1 MARPETVTLTEAQGA
16 FLRGPNYA
24 VVAAIRPEGSPHQTV
39 VWVDWDGE
47 HVLLNLNTWRSKLR
61 YLEADPQVSVLV
73 IDRDDP
79 YRWVS
84 VSGRVDEVTTTG
96 AADHIVHLAGVYRGR
111 DSYDFKPGEQRVIV
125 RIAPQRVTDYGVDP
139 GSR

>member
-1 MARPETVTLTEAQGA
+1 MANTTTATLTDAQGR
-16 FLRGPNYA
+16 FLQEPNYA
-24 VVAAIRPEGSPHQTV
+24 VVAALRTDGTIHQTV

-61 YLEADPQVSVLV
+61 YLEDDPRVSVLA

-84 VSGRVDEVTTTG
+84 ITGRVEEITTNGADE
-96 AADHIVHLAGVYRGR
+96 HIVHQAGVYRGR
-111 DSYDFKPGEQRVIV
+111 DTYDFKPGEQRILVKIV
-125 RIAPQRVTDYGVDP
+125 PERVTDYGVD
-139 GSR
+139 S